1 MAATIIQIA
10 EDALEKMSP
19 AEIEEY
25 LQGAGKPAGLAFTVD
40 GPNVTWDESGVS
52 AVVETVPVAVE
63 VAPVADVP
71 DFAKMT
77 KEQIE
82 IHVRDNYGVELDRR
96 LPKAKLVAQANT
108 AANG

>member
-1 MAATIIQIA
+1 MAATTIQIA

-40 GPNVTWDESGVS
+40 GPNVTWDES
-52 AVVETVPVAVE
+52 VVVAELPVIEVE
-63 VAPVADVP
+63 VKVTNNTAP
-71 DFAKMT
+71 DFTKMT

-82 IHVRDNYGVELDRR
+82 TYVRDNHDIELDRR
-96 LPKAKLVAQANT
+96 LTKAKLVAQAQA